1 VSATDLE
8 IANEALR
15 LCAGTTTTII
25 LKALRL
31 KANEWTPPDPDPAE
45 NLASWLLNSV
55 VATKAA
61 YAAEIREFMA
71 KHAKDTLEPDADGWI
86 KTPFG
91 IDYVVND
98 ERAIVGGRGVRGAS
112 EISEF
117 RIR

>member
-1 VSATDLE
+1 MSATDLE

-55 VATKAA
+55 VATKAS
-61 YAAEIREFMA
+61 YAAEIREFLA
-71 KHAKDTLEPDADGWI
+71 GYTKDTLKPDADGWI
-86 KTPFG
+86 KTPNG
-91 IDYVVND
+91 IDYAVKGMTTMSQMHV
-98 ERAIVGGRGVRGAS
+98 IQVRL
-112 EISEF
+112 
-117 RIR
+117 R

>member
-1 VSATDLE
+1 MSATDLE

-55 VATKAA
+55 VATKAS
-61 YAAEIREFMA
+61 YAAEIREFLA
-71 KHAKDTLEPDADGWI
+71 GYTKDMLKPDADGWI
-86 KTPFG
+86 KTPNG
-91 IDYVVND
+91 IDYAVKGMTTMSQMHV
-98 ERAIVGGRGVRGAS
+98 IQVRL
-112 EISEF
+112 
-117 RIR
+117 R